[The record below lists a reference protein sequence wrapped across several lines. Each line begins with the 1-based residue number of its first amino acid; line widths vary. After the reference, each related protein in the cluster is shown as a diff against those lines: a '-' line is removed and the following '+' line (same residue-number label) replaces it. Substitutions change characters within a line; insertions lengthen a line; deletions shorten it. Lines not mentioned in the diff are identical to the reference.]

1 MRKEFADKSI
11 YDVAI
16 PLVIFNYPQEVAPAS
31 IDFEGKDMTKIADQT
46 IELAKLKAEELLANK
61 TFMKKFKDYT
71 PILTKAMT
79 LHRHP

>member
-1 MRKEFADKSI
+1 MRKQFNDGSI
-11 YDVAI
+11 YDIAI

-31 IDFEGKDMTKIADQT
+31 IDFEGKDMTKIAEET
-46 IELAKLKAEELLANK
+46 KELANLKANELLSNK
-61 TFMKKFKDYT
+61 TFTEKFKGYT